1 MFIVELFIIVKRGK
15 KPKCPSRN
23 KWIKLWYM
31 YVYIYIH
38 THIYIHIPY
47 MYIHICMSIYII
59 EYCLAIKRNEILP
72 FASANMDI
80 EGIMLSEVS
89 QRKTTTV

>member
-1 MFIVELFIIVKRGK
+1 
-15 KPKCPSRN
+15 
-23 KWIKLWYM
+23 M